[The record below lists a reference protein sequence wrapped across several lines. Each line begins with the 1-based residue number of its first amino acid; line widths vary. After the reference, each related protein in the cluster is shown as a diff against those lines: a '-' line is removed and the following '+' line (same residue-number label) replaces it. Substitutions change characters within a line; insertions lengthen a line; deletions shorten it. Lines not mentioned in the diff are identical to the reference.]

1 MQEGRRGQVR
11 TRMNTRRARARR
23 EGGTGK
29 EACPLSFSF
38 GLTMAAMDAAV
49 EIVFSPPA
57 RPVRMV
63 ATVEVAFGYLSDI
76 AVGKSQRS
84 FFW

>member
-1 MQEGRRGQVR
+1 M
-11 TRMNTRRARARR
+11 RARAWKQQR
-23 EGGTGK
+23 EDPGAKSAG
-29 EACPLSFSF
+29 PLSFL
-38 GLTMAAMDAAV
+38 GETIAAMDAAV

-63 ATVEVAFGYLSDI
+63 ATVEVAFDCSSDI
-76 AVGKSQRS
+76 AVGNSQRF

>member
-1 MQEGRRGQVR
+1 M
-11 TRMNTRRARARR
+11 RARARKQR
-23 EGGTGK
+23 EDPGAKSAG
-29 EACPLSFSF
+29 PLSFF
-38 GLTMAAMDAAV
+38 GETIAAKDAAV

-84 FFW
+84 FSN